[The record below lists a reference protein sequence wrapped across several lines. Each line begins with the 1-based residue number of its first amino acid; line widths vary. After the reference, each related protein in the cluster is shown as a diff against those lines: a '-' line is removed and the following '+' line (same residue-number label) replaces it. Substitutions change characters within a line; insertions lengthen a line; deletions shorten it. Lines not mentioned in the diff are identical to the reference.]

1 MGPENSEEADFL
13 ARQPTWVRKILQG
26 DYALSPEESAEM
38 QQANWPEVFGVAQD
52 QYRVLLKRHPEK
64 LREYRKLQ
72 KRLGAAS
79 GLWGV
84 PSVPSGAPRQDA
96 LAREARGLEQA
107 GLSLIPNSGLIEF
120 QIPEPQRPQR
130 EQETLHCGINT
141 QTAGSKTRPF
151 AGQNL
156 VCNMSASSAGHNH
169 TP

>member
-107 GLSLIPNSGLIEF
+107 GLSQSQIAASLNSKYPNRKDRKGNKKPF
-120 QIPEPQRPQR
+120 
-130 EQETLHCGINT
+130 
-141 QTAGSKTRPF
+141 TAESVRKLLDRRRGTSPDKT
-151 AGQNL
+151 
-156 VCNMSASSAGHNH
+156 
-169 TP
+169 